1 MEFKR
6 NSLLEVLKEEK
17 KRKYSGG
24 IYHKTQI
31 DFTFNSNHMEGSCL
45 THEQTRYIFETNTIG
60 VENQAVNVDDIIET
74 SNHFRCIDI
83 VIEEAHL
90 PLSEQFIKKLHY
102 ILKSGTSD
110 SRNEWFAVG
119 DYKKMPNEVGG
130 MQTVMPEN
138 VEIAMRKLLLEY
150 NQIEEK
156 TFQDIL
162 EFHVNF
168 ERIHP
173 FQNGNGR
180 VGRLIMFKECLRNHI
195 VPFLIEDNLKM
206 FYYRGLKEWDR
217 ERGYLTDTCLSAQDR
232 YKAYLDYFRISYED

>member
-130 MQTVMPEN
+130 MQAVMPEN
-138 VEIAMRKLLLEY
+138 VEISMRKLLLEY

-173 FQNGNGR
+173 FQDGNGR